1 MNAKPMTPTRMARLL
16 AAGAFGTFVG
26 TAPAAT
32 IDLSGIAYV
41 QYGDAQSYSLPIACL
56 QVGQAYNSCV
66 FNIDST
72 PGQIKDLVV
81 LATGASGN
89 PVNTNFAGMDDA
101 YPMPSGQRGSNFMRT
116 GGVTVGSTI
125 YPQTD
130 PGGPG
135 QFPGDQGN
143 TWDTTLAALKNF
155 LNGDQ
160 LVVFF
165 NNNQVNNLGTAGQ
178 SLAAWAQVKVT
189 GPSGTLGVF
198 DFSNMGG
205 QYKLVS
211 EGGGGV
217 FMGDVTTYTSTG
229 SGPTYNPL
237 TGGTDYV
244 LSGGAICVMTGGP
257 IPVPVPCGTPGATG
271 PINHNL
277 GADHAAYALVFPELN
292 ALLDSLFA
300 LPDLTGYAIH
310 VDFRL
315 GCDPTLFGTNPNAEI
330 CSGASSG
337 WGKNLNNGYEQIFV
351 GTLARHQVPEPMTL
365 ALLGAGLA
373 GLGLARRRA

>member
-1 MNAKPMTPTRMARLL
+1 MGKTTLPSWLL
-16 AAGAFGTFVG
+16 ATLGGTMLS
-26 TAPAAT
+26 TAAAAAP
-32 IDLSGIAYV
+32 IDLTGIPYV

-66 FNIDST
+66 YNIDST
-72 PGQIKDLVV
+72 PGQIKDLIV

-89 PVNTNFAGMDDA
+89 PVNQNFPGMDDA
-101 YPMPSGQRGSNFMRT
+101 YPMPTGRSGSNFMRT
-116 GGVTVGSTI
+116 GGVTVGSTT

-130 PGGPG
+130 PGSSFGSFTG
-135 QFPGDQGN
+135 QQSN
-143 TWDTTLAALKNF
+143 TWDATLAALKSF

-178 SLAAWAQVKVT
+178 SLAAWAQITVT
-189 GPSGTLGVF
+189 GPGGLLGVF

-217 FMGDVTTYTSTG
+217 FMGNVTGYTSTG
-229 SGPTYNPL
+229 SGPSYNPL

-244 LSGGAICVMTGGP
+244 LSGGAICVQNIGGLYT
-257 IPVPVPCGTPGATG
+257 PVSCSTPGAIG

-300 LPDLTGYAIH
+300 QPDLTGYAIH

-330 CSGASSG
+330 CSGANSG

-351 GTLARHQVPEPMTL
+351 GTLARPRQVPEPLTL

-373 GLGLARRRA
+373 AMGLSRRR

>member
-1 MNAKPMTPTRMARLL
+1 MKSTAVKTLLCMGMGGLSTTAL
-16 AAGAFGTFVG
+16 AAAINL
-26 TAPAAT
+26 A
-32 IDLSGIAYV
+32 GIGYV
-41 QYGDAQSYSLPIACL
+41 QYGDAQSYSLPIACM
-56 QVGQAYNSCV
+56 QIGQPYNSCV

-72 PGQIKDLVV
+72 PGQIKDLIV

-89 PVNTNFAGMDDA
+89 PVNQNFAGMDDA
-101 YPMPSGQRGSNFMRT
+101 YPMPSGKKGSNFMQT
-116 GGVTVGSTI
+116 GGVTVGSNT
-125 YPQTD
+125 YPQPD
-130 PGGPG
+130 PGSSFGPFTG
-135 QFPGDQGN
+135 QQST
-143 TWDTTLAALKNF
+143 TWDATLAALKDF
-155 LNGDQ
+155 LDGDQ

-165 NNNQVNNLGTAGQ
+165 NNNQEKSLGTAAE

-189 GPSGTLGVF
+189 GPTGLIGVF

-229 SGPTYNPL
+229 SGPTYDPL
-237 TGGTDYV
+237 TGATDYV
-244 LSGGAICVMTGGP
+244 LSGGAICVSTSTP
-257 IPVPVPCGTPGATG
+257 IPVPVPCNNTPGTVG
-271 PINHNL
+271 PIDHNL

-315 GCDPTLFGTNPNAEI
+315 GCDPTLFGTDPDAEI
-330 CSGASSG
+330 CSGKISG

-351 GTLARHQVPEPMTL
+351 GRLARQVPEPLTL

-373 GLGLARRRA
+373 AFGVMRRR